1 MLLTNYIVTV
11 KGSLHRNTKCFFTFR
26 LILVC
31 LLLCGLQK
39 VWLVLKSAKKDLGEG
54 QLRL

>member
-1 MLLTNYIVTV
+1 MLQTNYIVTV
-11 KGSLHRNTKCFFTFR
+11 KGSLHRNTKCFLTFR

-39 VWLVLKSAKKDLGEG
+39 VWLVLKSAKKIWVKDS
-54 QLRL
+54 